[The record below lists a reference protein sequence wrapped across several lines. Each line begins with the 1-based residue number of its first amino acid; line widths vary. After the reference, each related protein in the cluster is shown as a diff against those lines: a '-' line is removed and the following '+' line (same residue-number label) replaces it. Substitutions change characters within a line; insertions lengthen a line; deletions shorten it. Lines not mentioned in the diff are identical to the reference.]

1 MITGALRLR
10 KMIDRRRIMK
20 KAQSMKWISGML
32 VIILCVMSAFAMIDY
47 KIAAAEKNTLE
58 DGTYTMQSFLRSATS
73 DQASM
78 GNAGIVQPIQ
88 IIVKD
93 GKCTARVECKVLST
107 KLGSLNFTGYLAQL
121 SYFPNW
127 KTTSGKIEAPENETP
142 VAVNIESYF
151 ENTYDRY
158 NDPKTGTDSRV
169 KGKLYPHYMNFPV
182 EEQMQEMWVQVYV
195 PVMEAISKGSGLQY
209 ARFQFDWSTL
219 KKVSDEAKV
228 DPEISTEQKDQGTT
242 TAVKKTTT
250 AKKTNTKKSTKLN
263 IKKLE
268 NGIYRI
274 SGQMLKT
281 DKKTESMAN
290 EAINHKIK
298 LTVKNGKYYITL
310 DFKGLNISSNY
321 GYLSKIKYFTNTYK
335 INQYK
340 VPTGSLKNVT
350 VDSYQ
355 KDTKGKKVRDSY
367 GSNYPDQVTFPL
379 ISKAKNDGYVPLQ
392 VFVPIM
398 DAISPGSG
406 TQAVYLKLDLN
417 SVKAVKS
424 SKEFASND
432 KNTGKSGNTITTNSS
447 NTSLAGSHEKVT
459 IQSSKLPET
468 TESTN
473 SQLTESNVQGW
484 PVMEEGNLNAEQVS
498 TSTGSGSQTV
508 QEEEEET
515 PIVIPS
521 IMSML
526 LSVAGV
532 FYKVKSRGL

>member
-1 MITGALRLR
+1 
-10 KMIDRRRIMK
+10 MK
-20 KAQSMKWISGML
+20 KAQYFRFISC
-32 VIILCVMSAFAMIDY
+32 VISVILCCLAGFAFVDH
-47 KIAAAEKNTLE
+47 KAAADEKIILE
-58 DGTYTMQSFLRSATS
+58 DGTYTMQSFLRSASS
-73 DQASM
+73 DQVSM

-88 IIVKD
+88 LIVKN
-93 GKCTARVECKVLST
+93 GTYTVRAECKALST
-107 KLGSLNFTGYLAQL
+107 KLGKLNFTGYLAQM

-142 VAVNIESYF
+142 IPINIESYF
-151 ENTYDRY
+151 ENTYDSY

-169 KGKLYPHYMNFPV
+169 KGKLYPHYMSFPV
-182 EEQMQEMWVQVYV
+182 NYQQEEMWVQVYV

-209 ARFQFDWSTL
+209 ARFQFDWNTL
-219 KKVSDEAKV
+219 KKVSDETKIESSV
-228 DPEISTEQKDQGTT
+228 TTQQDKQTTT
-242 TAVKKTTT
+242 TAKKSQVKKTTT
-250 AKKTNTKKSTKLN
+250 RKSKLN

-268 NGIYRI
+268 DGVYSI
-274 SGQMLKT
+274 SGKMLKT

-298 LTVKNGKYYITL
+298 LTVKNGKYDITL
-310 DFKGLNISSNY
+310 DFKGLNISSSY

-335 INQYK
+335 IDQYK

-417 SVKAVKS
+417 SIKAVKN
-424 SKEFASND
+424 SKEFVSND
-432 KNTGKSGNTITTNSS
+432 KNTEKSSTTMTTNSS
-447 NTSLAGSHEKVT
+447 NTSSAGSHEKVT

-468 TESTN
+468 T
-473 SQLTESNVQGW
+473 QSNVQGQSA
-484 PVMEEGNLNAEQVS
+484 VEEKSFNTDQVS
-498 TSTGSGSQTV
+498 TSTNSGSQTL
-508 QEEEEET
+508 QEDEEET
-515 PIVIPS
+515 PIIVPS
-521 IMSML
+521 IMSVL
-526 LSVAGV
+526 LSILGIV
-532 FYKVKSRGL
+532 YKVRSWGL

>member
-1 MITGALRLR
+1 
-10 KMIDRRRIMK
+10 MK
-20 KAQSMKWISGML
+20 KAQYFRFISC
-32 VIILCVMSAFAMIDY
+32 VISVILCCLAGAAFVDH
-47 KIAAAEKNTLE
+47 KAAADEKNTLE
-58 DGTYTMQSFLRSATS
+58 DGTYTMQSFLRSASS

-88 IIVKD
+88 VIVKN
-93 GKCTARVECKVLST
+93 GTYTVRAECKALST
-107 KLGSLNFTGYLAQL
+107 KLGKLDFTGYLAQM

-142 VAVNIESYF
+142 IPINIESYF
-151 ENTYDRY
+151 ENTYDSY
-158 NDPKTGTDSRV
+158 NDPKTGTDSKV

-182 EEQMQEMWVQVYV
+182 NYQQEEMWVQVYV

-209 ARFQFDWSTL
+209 ARFQQDKQT
-219 KKVSDEAKV
+219 
-228 DPEISTEQKDQGTT
+228 TT
-242 TAVKKTTT
+242 TAKKSQVKKTTT
-250 AKKTNTKKSTKLN
+250 RKSKLN

-268 NGIYRI
+268 DGVYSI
-274 SGQMLKT
+274 SGKMLKT

-298 LTVKNGKYYITL
+298 LTVKNGKYDITL
-310 DFKGLNISSNY
+310 DFKGLNISSSY

-335 INQYK
+335 IDQYK

-367 GSNYPDQVTFPL
+367 GSDYPDQVTFPL

-417 SVKAVKS
+417 SIKAVKN
-424 SKEFASND
+424 SKEFVSND
-432 KNTGKSGNTITTNSS
+432 KNTEKSSTTMTTNSS
-447 NTSLAGSHEKVT
+447 NTSSAGSHEKVT

-468 TESTN
+468 T
-473 SQLTESNVQGW
+473 QSNVQGQSA
-484 PVMEEGNLNAEQVS
+484 VEEKSFNTDQVS
-498 TSTGSGSQTV
+498 TSTNSGSQTL
-508 QEEEEET
+508 QEDEEET
-515 PIVIPS
+515 PIIVPS
-521 IMSML
+521 IMSVL
-526 LSVAGV
+526 LSILGIV
-532 FYKVKSRGL
+532 YKVKSRGL